1 MYRNFLDMI
10 YNSAMETRDE
20 LLKDLRKLIKDIP
33 EEGLIFLIEQANK
46 LAYNKRVEE
55 LNALQAKI
63 SSNSATKPKPSKK
76 QPVQEC
82 SISVERGAFNRSF
95 ILIIG
100 KTRKTVTEDEMV
112 KLVRICHSAKNSK
125 EGSERLYNRLEHER
139 DDILLDAGIKK
150 REDKCL
156 YEIYKY
162 LKANFSMTD

>member
-1 MYRNFLDMI
+1 MI
-10 YNSAMETRDE
+10 YNLDMDTREE

-46 LAYNKRVEE
+46 LAYNKRVKD
-55 LNALQAKI
+55 LNALQEKI
-63 SSNSATKPKPSKK
+63 SSKNTTKSKPLKK

-82 SISVERGAFNRSF
+82 SVSIERGAFNRSF

-112 KLVRICHSAKNSK
+112 KLVRICHSASNQK
-125 EGSERLYNRLEHER
+125 EGSERLYNRLKHER
-139 DDILLDAGIKK
+139 DDILLDAGINK